1 MHIPT
6 YVNSAAPK
14 YRTRLRSREPD
25 LHSRGIRNHGR
36 MALAEDGGHL
46 RDCPGGQPG
55 DLRTRYAIPLAL
67 PPYFCLFLTVRLT
80 YGWPEKKSL

>member
-46 RDCPGGQPG
+46 RDCPGVNLEICGL
-55 DLRTRYAIPLAL
+55 DTLFHLLYRRTSV
-67 PPYFCLFLTVRLT
+67 YF
-80 YGWPEKKSL
+80 